1 MRRLRSDRG
10 PDERTR
16 CHHGSRDG
24 VDGDFL
30 GQWLQGRLA
39 LRSSDFGPVKVRDR
53 STVVTVPVDRIAD
66 AIGALSGLRFGGREV
81 CVEEAKRR

>member
-1 MRRLRSDRG
+1 MRNLFL
-10 PDERTR
+10 TV
-16 CHHGSRDG
+16 GSSDG

-39 LRSSDFGPVKVRDR
+39 LRSSDFGPVQVRDR
-53 STVVTVPVDRIAD
+53 STVVCVPVGRVND

-81 CVEEAKRR
+81 HAEEAKRR